1 MLTFL
6 FLFFFSDAML
16 TAGEPAVVIQLD
28 KQYVPVQR
36 EGKIVSH
43 KTAYFGK
50 IYVGAPA
57 PQNFTV
63 VFDTGSAHLF
73 LPSRS
78 CTTESCLKHKR
89 YDQTKSGSALA
100 IDHTGKEV
108 AMGSSDRDQVA
119 ISFGTGEV
127 TGEFISETVCLTERF
142 GDHQVDGLPV
152 DCAKARV
159 ILADQMTEEP
169 FYSFDFDGVMG
180 LSLAGLAVDPEFSV
194 FGQLTRNKKTSDFQP
209 QFGYFLS
216 DSDDVPSEICFGGHD
231 SRRYSNEVQWV
242 PVHRPSLGFWQVK
255 VLSVSVGGKAL
266 PFCEDGS
273 CVAIADTGTSLLGV
287 PRQAA
292 QQVHRGLA
300 RKASESTSDCRKQP
314 GPELVFEL
322 EGGVFLSLGA
332 ADYSRAAPMQMQSPK
347 GTQTICRA
355 SLLPV
360 DKTPALGDKAFIL
373 GEPMMRR
380 YYTAYDWQQKQVGFA
395 LARQPSPSEGVAQ
408 HRVIGSPEVHV

>member
-1 MLTFL
+1 
-6 FLFFFSDAML
+6 
-16 TAGEPAVVIQLD
+16 
-28 KQYVPVQR
+28 
-36 EGKIVSH
+36 
-43 KTAYFGK
+43 
-50 IYVGAPA
+50 
-57 PQNFTV
+57 
-63 VFDTGSAHLF
+63 
-73 LPSRS
+73 
-78 CTTESCLKHKR
+78 
-89 YDQTKSGSALA
+89 
-100 IDHTGKEV
+100 
-108 AMGSSDRDQVA
+108 MGSGERDQVA

-127 TGEFISETVCLTERF
+127 TGEFISETVCLTEQF
-142 GDHQVDGLPV
+142 GDRQGDDFPA

-169 FYSFDFDGVMG
+169 FRSFEFDGVMG

-194 FGQLTRNKKTSDFQP
+194 FEQLTRGKDPSKFQP

-216 DSDDVPSEICFGGHD
+216 DSDAVPSEVCFGGHD

-292 QQVHRGLA
+292 QHLHRSLA
-300 RKASESTSDCRKQP
+300 RKASESNSKLDCREQS

-332 ADYSRAAPMQMQSPK
+332 ADYSRAAPMQIQSAK
-347 GTQTICRA
+347 GSQTICRA

-395 LARQPSPSEGVAQ
+395 LALQPSQSEGIAQ
-408 HRVIGSPEVHV
+408 HRIIGSPEVHV

>member
-1 MLTFL
+1 
-6 FLFFFSDAML
+6 
-16 TAGEPAVVIQLD
+16 
-28 KQYVPVQR
+28 
-36 EGKIVSH
+36 
-43 KTAYFGK
+43 
-50 IYVGAPA
+50 
-57 PQNFTV
+57 
-63 VFDTGSAHLF
+63 
-73 LPSRS
+73 
-78 CTTESCLKHKR
+78 
-89 YDQTKSGSALA
+89 
-100 IDHTGKEV
+100 
-108 AMGSSDRDQVA
+108 MGSGERDQVA

-127 TGEFISETVCLTERF
+127 TGEFISETVCLTEQF
-142 GDHQVDGLPV
+142 GDLQGDNSPA

-169 FYSFDFDGVMG
+169 FRSFEFDGVMG

-194 FGQLTRNKKTSDFQP
+194 FEQLTRGKDPSKFQP

-216 DSDDVPSEICFGGHD
+216 DSDAVPSEICFGGHD
-231 SRRYSNEVQWV
+231 PRRYSNEVQWV
-242 PVHRPSLGFWQVK
+242 PVHQPRLGFWQVK

-266 PFCEDGS
+266 PFCEGGS

-292 QQVHRGLA
+292 QQLHRSLA
-300 RKASESTSDCRKQP
+300 RKATESNSELDCRQQP

-332 ADYSRAAPMQMQSPK
+332 VDYSRAAPMQIQSPK
-347 GTQTICRA
+347 GSQTICRA